1 MQVRLTELN
10 EKQNQLADAAT
21 VLEAVADAAYDQAVK
36 DIARIAVDETQ
47 KADQATVDKMINM
60 TAAPERRMKPKE
72 RELIAFWLRGVK
84 DNIVKRAA
92 KVLTTVLS
100 VLQKPEYR
108 RVAKDRIKETA
119 RPVVSDLLRAYE
131 HRPSCDKA
139 VRRDRNDNER

>member
-1 MQVRLTELN
+1 M
-10 EKQNQLADAAT
+10 
-21 VLEAVADAAYDQAVK
+21 LEAVSDAAYDQAVRVVAH
-36 DIARIAVDETQ
+36 IAADATQ
-47 KADQATVDKMINM
+47 KADRAVIDKMIGM
-60 TAAPERRMKPKE
+60 TADPERRMKPKE